1 MRAGSGEYGRFQ
13 REREIDAERRPMYP
27 VSGHR
32 NGAVDYTYM
41 FAIDTKYNTA
51 VADYTVVIQSTVN
64 TLIPAGARVF
74 EYSHNQTPIAPIK
87 HPLRPGI

>member
-1 MRAGSGEYGRFQ
+1 MAFQELKNPVILTARCKSSLHLTRSIVRAGSESTAAPRE

-27 VSGHR
+27 VSGQH

-41 FAIDTKYNTA
+41 YTSDTKYNTA

-64 TLIPAGARVF
+64 AV
-74 EYSHNQTPIAPIK
+74 
-87 HPLRPGI
+87 